1 MYVKDYMT
9 VKPTCISGDTTV
21 SKALD
26 LMSQNGFHRLPVV
39 DASGTLKGLITEGLV
54 SDTSGAKSTSLT
66 IYELNYLLSRTKAAD
81 IMIKDV
87 KTIGPNELLEA
98 AASKM
103 RSENI
108 SVLPVVDT
116 ENKIIGIITE
126 NDIFEAFIELLGY
139 RQEGT
144 RFVIH
149 IGTDKVGVLGQIADL
164 FGKDGISLSKMS
176 VDNSR
181 ERGIEI
187 MILANAD
194 CPDFAKKLEAAGF
207 ELTEVKK
214 LPEEVK

>member
-1 MYVKDYMT
+1 MFVIDYMT
-9 VKPTCISGDTTV
+9 QNPTCISKDITV

-26 LMSQNGFHRLPVV
+26 LMSQNGFHRLPVT
-39 DASGTLKGLITEGLV
+39 DSEGKLIGLLTEGLV
-54 SDTSGAKSTSLT
+54 SDYSGAKNTSLS

-81 IMIKDV
+81 IMITDV
-87 KTIGPNELLEA
+87 KTISQNDLLEA

-103 RSENI
+103 RSNNI
-108 SVLPVVDT
+108 SVLPVVD
-116 ENKIIGIITE
+116 EDNKVVGIITE

-139 RQEGT
+139 RQAGT

-149 IGTDKVGVLGQIADL
+149 IGTDRVGVLGQIADL

-194 CPDFAKKLEAAGF
+194 CVDFAKKLEAEGF
-207 ELTEVKK
+207 ELTDVRA
-214 LPEEVK
+214 LPDGRD